1 MSNIVTKIK
10 IMNRIKVL
18 ISAAILSISL
28 IFAGCNKKEESG
40 DLTINL
46 VQNIAGKSLILNEW
60 VYKSPAGHPYK
71 LRRLQKVYSDFE
83 LIDKEGK
90 SISFPIKHYFEF
102 GRSETKSF
110 VLKQIPPGTYN
121 KLRFVFGLDEIK
133 NKDNAYPNE
142 LDMINFKW
150 PANLGGGYHYM
161 RFEVTA
167 DSLGKGKIK
176 DFNLHTGATF
186 GNQNYLRITLPIE
199 EMIVDGNDYT
209 MDLVMDLNE
218 WLQNPQVYD
227 FERFGFG
234 IMGNQEA
241 QEILKENGVDVFSIN
256 GPLPVNAFEL

>member
-1 MSNIVTKIK
+1 
-10 IMNRIKVL
+10 MNRI
-18 ISAAILSISL
+18 L
-28 IFAGCNKKEESG
+28 IFIYATFLGIIFLHSGCNKEEESG

-46 VQNIAGKSLILNEW
+46 VQNIAGKPLILNEW

-83 LIDKEGK
+83 LVDKEGNH
-90 SISFPIKHYFEF
+90 ILFPIKHYFEF

-110 VLKQIPPGTYN
+110 VLRQIPPGTYN
-121 KLRFVFGLDEIK
+121 KIIFVFGLDENK
-133 NKDNAYPNE
+133 NKDNAYPDD

-176 DFNLHTGATF
+176 DFNLHTGATY
-186 GNQNYLRITLPIE
+186 GNQNYLKITLPME
-199 EMIVDGNDYT
+199 EMIMDGNDHT
-209 MDLVMDLNE
+209 LDLVMDLNE

-227 FERFGFG
+227 FEQFGFG

-241 QEILKENGVDVFSIN
+241 QEILKANGVDVFSII
-256 GPLPVNAFEL
+256 GPLPVNAYEF